1 MSDMSFFLRFEPE
14 RRYRFED
21 RAVRP
26 ATDPGIPASRDMTA
40 GAHFEKMRELCGKT
54 ATRKET
60 CV

>member
-26 ATDPGIPASRDMTA
+26 ATDPGIPASRGMTA
-40 GAHFEKMRELCGKT
+40 GGAF
-54 ATRKET
+54 
-60 CV
+60 